1 MSVRGLIT
9 KNAKK
14 VSNRAKKIAKGT
26 KKALNKVGN
35 AAKELT
41 SAIAKIQRSAEIA
54 EELLFLDFTISQIE
68 IYEFPVS
75 KNKINNDPQY
85 LVLEG
90 DSQDVAQTKT
100 EAKSDALAQVEEFY
114 TKKLENLNKQKED
127 LKDEYKK
134 LNDNYFGLK
143 KTEEEKKLKLKN
155 HELEEKEND
164 AKNKAKNKPSYRDIV
179 STLSF
184 ILSIILEFISVGNAR
199 IAELVDK
206 TNDIISKAT
215 TKDDISIARD
225 IRNRALDVI
234 AVNKA
239 SLERARSITETINK
253 LVSIIDPIIQLLSM
267 LPATFMNASII
278 LRLQQLSQILKDSLS
293 LINVAD
299 LLISKLED
307 DLNYQ
312 ESRLQQLGNIIDN
325 NLENLSGNDIK
336 SLLYGLGYLKG
347 FDYKDFKFY
356 IKEEED
362 PKFIVKGNKRR
373 YAVALNKNGQ
383 EVLKSES
390 SFTLEPSILIEELK
404 LQIDQKGLVA

>member
-54 EELLFLDFTISQIE
+54 EELLFLDFTIAQIE
-68 IYEFPVS
+68 KYEFPVS

-85 LVLEG
+85 LVLDG
-90 DSQDVAQTKT
+90 DSQDISQAKT
-100 EAKSDALAQVEEFY
+100 EAKNDALAQVEEFY

-215 TKDDISIARD
+215 TKEDISIARD
-225 IRNRALDVI
+225 IRNRALDII

-239 SLERARSITETINK
+239 SLERARLITETINE
-253 LVSIIDPIIQLLSM
+253 LVSIIDPIIQLLSL

-293 LINVAD
+293 LVNVAD
-299 LLISKLED
+299 LLISKLVD

-312 ESRLQQLGNIIDN
+312 EARLQQLGNIIDN

-373 YAVALNKNGQ
+373 YAVALNKSGH

-390 SFTLEPSILIEELK
+390 SFTLEPSTLIEELK